1 MDLVKKDEKMVAP
14 INPMMPFVPQILMSA
29 MPTPIPQM
37 KFEDGIIKNFF
48 HNVKVRQMVKATEA
62 EASIAENKRRYVASS
77 LAMVEDITTFS
88 ARLELHFKKI
98 RNEEEMMNIAKDT
111 AQSQLVEQQLKNMLL
126 QNEVKLSEVELK
138 VKLKELED
146 ILGGNNGTAN

>member
-48 HNVKVRQMVKATEA
+48 HNVKVGQMVKATAA

-88 ARLELHFKKI
+88 GRLELAFKKI
-98 RNEEEMMNIAKDT
+98 KHEENMMNIDRDA
-111 AQSQLVEQQLKNMLL
+111 AESRLVEQQLKNMLL

-138 VKLKELED
+138 IKLKEMEET
-146 ILGGNNGTAN
+146 LGTPQT